1 MTSIQYWVF
10 LTIPAFVVSV
20 WMLARTIRGLV
31 TLMRESIVGSG
42 PWIEEQSVDFAEP
55 GRYDLYVE
63 ARRFTNVSGLGFDLL
78 DEDGS
83 RVPLDSSLFRTTVSG
98 VSRVR
103 TTLRPV

>member
-1 MTSIQYWVF
+1 MISIQYWVF

-55 GRYDLYVE
+55 GR
-63 ARRFTNVSGLGFDLL
+63 
-78 DEDGS
+78 
-83 RVPLDSSLFRTTVSG
+83 
-98 VSRVR
+98 
-103 TTLRPV
+103 